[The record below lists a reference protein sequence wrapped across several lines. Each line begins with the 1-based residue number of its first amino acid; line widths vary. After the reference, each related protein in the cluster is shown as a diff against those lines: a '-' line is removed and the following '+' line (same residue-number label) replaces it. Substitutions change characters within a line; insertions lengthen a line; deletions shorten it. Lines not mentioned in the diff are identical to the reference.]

1 MLDLTMNNM
10 IQTHIINLPRPW
22 KVFFDYYGHLHL
34 HAASMICVEE
44 RSAKSDKKYNRRFG
58 TVLNGNKVDFH
69 TYPID
74 SLGSVFTEA
83 KTTMSFRFLD
93 IREGDS
99 ISVLSGKF
107 ASSIEEINS
116 EAYYDISTGEFI
128 EDLKKCGI
136 QMSYQY
142 ADLEF
147 AANLLGYEKEE
158 LDISDRKVRIASYQL
173 KTQIFSI
180 CKYFESKSETFEEIR
195 QKFLDFLIEEL
206 AVYREYATNIRL
218 SMDENNNEHQLD
230 TMVPRVKKVLSDFNY
245 SIPTATTL
253 IER

>member
-1 MLDLTMNNM
+1 M
-10 IQTHIINLPRPW
+10 IQSYIINLPKPW
-22 KVFFDYYGHLHL
+22 KVFFDCYGHLHL

-58 TVLNGNKVDFH
+58 TVLNGDRIDFH

-83 KTTMSFRFLD
+83 ETTMSFRFLD

-99 ISVLSGKF
+99 ISVLSRKF
-107 ASSIEEINS
+107 SNSIEEINS
-116 EAYYDISTGEFI
+116 EACYDISTGEFI

-142 ADLEF
+142 NDLDF
-147 AANLLGYEKEE
+147 AANLLGYEKEV
-158 LDISDRKVRIASYQL
+158 DISDHKVRIGSYQL

-180 CKYFESKSETFEEIR
+180 CKYYESSCETFEELR

-206 AVYREYATNIRL
+206 AVYREYATSIRL
-218 SMDENNNEHQLD
+218 FMDENNNEHQLEI
-230 TMVPRVKKVLSDFNY
+230 MVPRVKKVLSDFNY
-245 SIPTATTL
+245 SIATGATL